1 MWEEVERSW
10 EGKIIIRIY
19 CTKKSI
25 SIIKKILPLYSVRN
39 LESQTDF
46 PYYANILIVFYNH
59 FLLYILVVYIYGS
72 LCYLRIFSCKSH
84 CTLNIFHPNTP
95 ISFSSCALPLVP
107 FVPRNNFLLLT
118 CHVYVCHIH
127 I

>member
-59 FLLYILVVYIYGS
+59 FLLYILVVYIYMD
-72 LCYLRIFSCKSH
+72 H
-84 CTLNIFHPNTP
+84 CVT
-95 ISFSSCALPLVP
+95 
-107 FVPRNNFLLLT
+107 
-118 CHVYVCHIH
+118 
-127 I
+127 

>member
-1 MWEEVERSW
+1 MWEKVERSW
-10 EGKIIIRIY
+10 EGKTIIRIY
-19 CTKKSI
+19 CTKKI
-25 SIIKKILPLYSVRN
+25 YFQLLKKIFPLYSVRN
-39 LESQTDF
+39 LESQTDI

-59 FLLYILVVYIYGS
+59 FFVYISCIYMDH
-72 LCYLRIFSCKSH
+72 CYFRIFSCKSH

-95 ISFSSCALPLVP
+95 IFFPSCSLPLVP
-107 FVPRNNFLLLT
+107 FVPRDNFLLLI